1 MWNNMF
7 TDEESKEVQALSED
21 MAKEIREQLEMMGS
35 MTPEELEDFNTRM
48 YIEQYFKFFKDIY
61 GENPEYTYTREGDQI
76 NVTFYPHMPLNHITV
91 DIKI

>member
-21 MAKEIREQLEMMGS
+21 IAKEIQEHLEMMGS

-48 YIEQYFKFFKDIY
+48 YLEQYFKFFKDVY
-61 GENPEYTYTREGDQI
+61 GENPKYDYTRDGDTI
-76 NVTFYPHMPLNHITV
+76 NVKVYPYMPLEYITV